1 MENQMQN
8 NQNISNENEIKYK
21 QGYIDLVNLNIIDN
35 NGLYSGIKKCDL
47 TFVFKLEVI
56 RLSSDYYLLY
66 SDYKFDFLIQ
76 VDYIDYSHNITRL
89 VQEITYGIYRN
100 SKQAIKLSVK
110 YNKNEQEN
118 FNITDS

>member
-1 MENQMQN
+1 M
-8 NQNISNENEIKYK
+8 
-21 QGYIDLVNLNIIDN
+21 
-35 NGLYSGIKKCDL
+35 